1 MITLRRNNVVKVVD
15 SKEKAAKLLKEGF
28 EIIENTES
36 TGTTNENADTSETTS
51 GNADILETASDN
63 ANTLDTISENA
74 DDESLDDIEKP
85 SKKGKKNAK
94 SGDTDS

>member
-15 SKEKAAKLLKEGF
+15 SEEKAAKLVKEGF
-28 EIIENTES
+28 EMIEDENTEIS
-36 TGTTNENADTSETTS
+36 GTINDNADTS
-51 GNADILETASDN
+51 
-63 ANTLDTISENA
+63 DTVSENA

>member
-15 SKEKAAKLLKEGF
+15 SEEKAAKLVKEGF
-28 EIIENTES
+28 EMIEDENTEIS
-36 TGTTNENADTSETTS
+36 GTIND
-51 GNADILETASDN
+51 NADILETASDN
-63 ANTLDTISENA
+63 ANILDTISENA

>member
-15 SKEKAAKLLKEGF
+15 SEEYAAKLVKEGF
-28 EIIENTES
+28 EMIEDENTEIS
-36 TGTTNENADTSETTS
+36 GTIND
-51 GNADILETASDN
+51 NADILETASDN
-63 ANTLDTISENA
+63 ANILDTISENA

>member
-15 SKEKAAKLLKEGF
+15 SEEKAAKLVKDGF
-28 EIIENTES
+28 EMIEYENTEIS
-36 TGTTNENADTSETTS
+36 GTINENAD
-51 GNADILETASDN
+51 ILDTASDN
-63 ANTLDTISENA
+63 ADTSDTVSDNA

-85 SKKGKKNAK
+85 SKKNAK

>member
-15 SKEKAAKLLKEGF
+15 SEEKAAKLVKDGF
-28 EIIENTES
+28 EMVEDEIAEDENTEA
-36 TGTTNENADTSETTS
+36 TGTIKENTDTL
-51 GNADILETASDN
+51 DTASDN
-63 ANTLDTISENA
+63 TDTSDTVSDNA